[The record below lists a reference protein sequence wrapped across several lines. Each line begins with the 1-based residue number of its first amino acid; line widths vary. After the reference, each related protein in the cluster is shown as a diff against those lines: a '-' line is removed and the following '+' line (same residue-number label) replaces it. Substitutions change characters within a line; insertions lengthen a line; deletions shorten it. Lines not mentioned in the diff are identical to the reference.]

1 MRQVLLPYQEN
12 FMNVDCVHYV
22 QGPKTSKD
30 FNVKFKQMLT
40 TDSAVITGYLKR
52 HCDKDDCTFVF
63 IKKTEKEIKLKEFNY
78 KLLHDI
84 FTL

>member
-12 FMNVDCVHYV
+12 FMNIDCVHYV
-22 QGPKTSKD
+22 QGLTKEKD
-30 FNVKFKQMLT
+30 FEVKFLQMLT
-40 TDSAVITGYLKR
+40 TDSAIITGYLKS
-52 HCDKDDCTFVF
+52 HCNKDDCTFVF

-78 KLLHDI
+78 KLLHGI